1 MSLRIEN
8 INFPIEFSSLGFY
21 GDGHDGDVTIA
32 VSTTTT
38 LTHDMYY
45 NNLTVNGT
53 LKCNGYKVF
62 VRGILEVAT
71 TGLIHNNAQGWL

>member
-1 MSLRIEN
+1 MSSKVDGIQFA
-8 INFPIEFSSLGFY
+8 IDPSSLAMY
-21 GDGHDGDVTIA
+21 GDGSDGDVTIA

-53 LKCNGYKVF
+53 LDCQGYKVF
-62 VRGILEVAT
+62 VKGILEIAS
-71 TGLIHNNAQGWL
+71 TGVIHNDATGWL